1 MIGKYRHYVAEALTQ
16 AIDSILTKS
25 SYMQELALKQ

>member
-1 MIGKYRHYVAEALTQ
+1 VAEALTQ

-25 SYMQELALKQ
+25 SYMQDLALKQ